1 MIARDWHVAIALT
14 EIVFV
19 ALTASPDR
27 FFWFVGCIDGI
38 EFHAKLPDDGGQ
50 VFVLHGG
57 ADRYTPV
64 RGSTG
69 GAPLMSLN
77 LLIAAVRRR
86 AGVRA

>member
-14 EIVFV
+14 EIVLV
-19 ALTASPDR
+19 ALMASPDR
-27 FFWFVGCIDGI
+27 FFWFVGRIDDI

-50 VFVLHGG
+50 VYVLHDG

-69 GAPLMSLN
+69 GAPLPSLN
-77 LLIAAVRRR
+77 LLIDEVRRSSRR
-86 AGVRA
+86 A